1 MKAILIIN
9 MPDTCED
16 CQLRSYNQCYGLR
29 YNRTII
35 EKWDGSDEFKLRNK
49 ICPLKPIPQKK
60 NTNIRFSTI
69 YSERIGYNSCID
81 EILGGRNEHNYKKG

>member
-1 MKAILIIN
+1 MKAILVID

-35 EKWDGSDEFKLRNK
+35 EKWDGTDEFKLRNK
-49 ICPLKPIPQKK
+49 ICPLKPMPEKYGVTTHVAAVQ
-60 NTNIRFSTI
+60 
-69 YSERIGYNSCID
+69 GYITGFNDCID
-81 EILGGRNEHNYKKG
+81 EILGEKE